1 MFHAKSTPVSDVLT
15 SKKDFIVSLFFRN
28 KGIKESFSLIEMK
41 NGDFEKYLGK
51 LLDENTLWCLYKAS
65 SKHKIISVKRTSLVF
80 KLNLPIK

>member
-28 KGIKESFSLIEMK
+28 KGIKESFSLIEMI

-51 LLDENTLWCLYKAS
+51 LLDENTL
-65 SKHKIISVKRTSLVF
+65 
-80 KLNLPIK
+80 